1 MYLINIYSRQFFKFK
16 KKKKKMESNIL
27 LSVVTDQQHIIVEH
41 TR

>member
-1 MYLINIYSRQFFKFK
+1 MYLINIYSRQFFKL